1 MLAAFVLAGAMSGSA
16 EAFTATPFDTED
28 SRVAQGRPAVPSA
41 EYFVNPAAWNE
52 TASHAVRGVVT
63 KIGATF
69 LVLRTS
75 KSRPIDLPFVLT
87 PSTLREGPI
96 EIGSTVSVRYRI
108 EGNSRVAIAVTVR
121 VTKLVSTLGE
131 LTVVSSHLRS

>member
-1 MLAAFVLAGAMSGSA
+1 MPVL
-16 EAFTATPFDTED
+16 
-28 SRVAQGRPAVPSA
+28 PAA
-41 EYFVNPAAWNE
+41 EYVVNPAPWSE
-52 TASHAVRGVVT
+52 TASHAVRGVVA
-63 KIGATF
+63 KIGANF

-96 EIGSTVSVRYRI
+96 EIGFTVSVRYRI

-121 VTKLVSTLGE
+121 VTKLVSTHGE
-131 LTVVSSHLRS
+131 